1 MTKRHILGLDKK
13 GSPLVEEGM
22 LIGLS
27 LVILAIFMGLI
38 LNLLGW
44 TETAITDLL
53 TQFQN
58 LFEYLFTP

>member
-1 MTKRHILGLDKK
+1 MPRRQKRILDQK

-53 TQFQN
+53 TQFQQ
-58 LFEYLFTP
+58 LFEYLFTT

>member
-1 MTKRHILGLDKK
+1 MGLKSLLRIGRK

-27 LVILAIFMGLI
+27 IVILAIFTGII
-38 LNLLGW
+38 LNILGW

-58 LFEYLFTP
+58 LFEYLFTA

>member
-1 MTKRHILGLDKK
+1 MKRKRDLALDRK

-27 LVILAIFMGLI
+27 LVILAIFMGLV

-58 LFEYLFTP
+58 LFEYLFTT